1 MIQFVFLERVTISG
15 LRVRSCITKMRVGGW
30 GLSLLLLKINADA
43 YARRI
48 PISSRID
55 LWVAIL
61 KTEHNRMKTII
72 RERLDVGV

>member
-15 LRVRSCITKMRVGGW
+15 LRVRSCITKMWVGGW
-30 GLSLLLLKINADA
+30 GLNLLLLKIADA

-48 PISSRID
+48 PISSRKD

>member
-30 GLSLLLLKINADA
+30 GLNLLLLKINADA

-48 PISSRID
+48 PISSRKD
-55 LWVAIL
+55 PWVAIL
-61 KTEHNRMKTII
+61 KNGAQQNENNYS
-72 RERLDVGV
+72 